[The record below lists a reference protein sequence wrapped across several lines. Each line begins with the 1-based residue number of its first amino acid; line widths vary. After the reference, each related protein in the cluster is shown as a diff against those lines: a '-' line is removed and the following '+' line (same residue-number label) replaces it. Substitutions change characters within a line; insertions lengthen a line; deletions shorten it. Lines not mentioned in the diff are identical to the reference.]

1 MRTPIELAHGR
12 PSGNDALP
20 AELLMRSYGLIDGG
34 GYGDESAQEPDF
46 ISKDDAGWILVDSL
60 SDFGSGSPNL
70 SRASQWWAAWQA
82 ILKR

>member
-1 MRTPIELAHGR
+1 MQMPIELALGK
-12 PSGNDALP
+12 SADDALP
-20 AELLMRSYGLIDGG
+20 AKLLMRSDELIGG
-34 GYGDESAQEPDF
+34 GYGDESVQEPDF
-46 ISKDDAGWILVDSL
+46 ISKDDAGWTLVNSL